1 MFKSKDSDERK
12 IVLTYIFKEYEKN
25 LNKKLINKIYLNDK
39 NVNYGKINLN
49 IDINIKKENYIGL
62 RKPVNKMKL
71 KIIKLKK
78 NIKVDQ

>member
-12 IVLTYIFKEYEKN
+12 IVLTYIFKEYEQN

-62 RKPVNKMKL
+62 RKPVNKMII

-78 NIKVDQ
+78 IKIILF

>member
-1 MFKSKDSDERK
+1 MFKSKDSDEIK
-12 IVLTYIFKEYEKN
+12 QVLTNIFKEYEKN
-25 LNKKLINKIYLNDK
+25 LNKKFINEKYLNDK
-39 NVNYGKINLN
+39 TINYGKINLN

>member
-12 IVLTYIFKEYEKN
+12 ILLTYIFKEYEQN

>member
-12 IVLTYIFKEYEKN
+12 IVLTYIFKEYEQN

>member
-1 MFKSKDSDERK
+1 M
-12 IVLTYIFKEYEKN
+12 LTYIFKEYEQN

>member
-12 IVLTYIFKEYEKN
+12 IVLTYIFKEYEQN

-62 RKPVNKMKL
+62 RRPVNKMKL
-71 KIIKLKK
+71 KLIKLKK
-78 NIKVDQ
+78 CKNIL